1 MTAAGVWFT
10 VAAEHVNGAIRV
22 AITAETGSSVHLLL
36 LPDQADALAAAIAE
50 RVCLA
55 LDACDLWTAAGVA
68 ELEAHGNGATR

>member
-1 MTAAGVWFT
+1 VTA
-10 VAAEHVNGAIRV
+10 
-22 AITAETGSSVHLLL
+22 
-36 LPDQADALAAAIAE
+36 QAPDALAAAIAE